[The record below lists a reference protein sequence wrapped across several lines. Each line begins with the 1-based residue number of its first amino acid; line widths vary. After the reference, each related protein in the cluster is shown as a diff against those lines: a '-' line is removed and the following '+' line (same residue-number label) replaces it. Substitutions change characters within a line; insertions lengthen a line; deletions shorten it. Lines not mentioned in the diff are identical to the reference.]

1 MNHVFKWGHEMEGHH
16 GNGNKYK
23 INWEMVA
30 AAFLMWMEIRI
41 SYIKVGYLS
50 QRSNSQ
56 FRVLHLPGQM
66 IFTLVTLFRREYEEI
81 LILYFE

>member
-50 QRSNSQ
+50 QRSNS
-56 FRVLHLPGQM
+56 
-66 IFTLVTLFRREYEEI
+66 
-81 LILYFE
+81 